1 MSKPS
6 KIGVAVGAAIL
17 LLCGSFGAGR
27 YSRPARVEVRE
38 HTVTQTQIVEKI
50 VNHDVIQTQVVHD
63 TVKVDNVVT
72 KIVWE
77 KAPDGTVRTVE
88 TITDLSKT
96 AEQTSAAS
104 QHVTDTRTDVS
115 ASSKTETTKS
125 TVTEYARPAWSV
137 AVMPGLDLRGLASDG
152 ISGLSTASLVKRG
165 VLGVSVDRRIIGPVF
180 VGAWGNTSGA
190 GGLTVRVEF

>member
-88 TITDLSKT
+88 TITDLSKMQSKR
-96 AEQTSAAS
+96 ARLVSMLPIRGRTSPRVLRLRPLNPPSPSTRALHGALLLCRAWTCADWRPMGFLAYP
-104 QHVTDTRTDVS
+104 QHR
-115 ASSKTETTKS
+115 
-125 TVTEYARPAWSV
+125 
-137 AVMPGLDLRGLASDG
+137 
-152 ISGLSTASLVKRG
+152 
-165 VLGVSVDRRIIGPVF
+165 
-180 VGAWGNTSGA
+180 
-190 GGLTVRVEF
+190 